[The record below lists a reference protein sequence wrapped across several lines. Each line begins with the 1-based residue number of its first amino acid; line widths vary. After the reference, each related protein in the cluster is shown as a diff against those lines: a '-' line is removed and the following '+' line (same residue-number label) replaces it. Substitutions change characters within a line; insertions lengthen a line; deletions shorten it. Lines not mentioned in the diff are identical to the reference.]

1 MADDA
6 RPFRMRSAWLP
17 IALFI
22 LSVVYF
28 GVVLFLVATNQQV
41 GGVDNDTL
49 ALGGVALFVLTI
61 LVAIPYF
68 LRRKAPKPRAPA
80 PEPAPM
86 MDDMQ
91 EEPMASEAPR
101 ILGNAW
107 DDETRTTSEEKQGMR
122 VLEYSRPAKSRHRGA
137 VYTKDYVPVA
147 KEWVLRV
154 ETMVAEGADL

>member
-1 MADDA
+1 VADDA

-17 IALFI
+17 ITLFVI
-22 LSVVYF
+22 SVVYF
-28 GVVLFLVATNQQV
+28 AVVLLLVATNQAI
-41 GGVDNDTL
+41 GGVDNDQL
-49 ALGGVALFVLTI
+49 ALGGIALFVLSI

-68 LRRKAPKPRAPA
+68 LRRTSPKPRVE
-80 PEPAPM
+80 PEPL

-91 EEPMASEAPR
+91 DEPMAASDAPR
-101 ILGNAW
+101 FTGW
-107 DDETRTTSEEKQGMR
+107 DDETRTTSEEKQGMK